1 VAARHSMIWQGQGE
15 EYFLLRRMRRWYRGD
30 PPLNSTTTLAG
41 TFLVW
46 SPFASHACVSC
57 PDLCLSSI
65 MAPVNADAPR
75 NGDQAIEQILTLS
88 GAGLALL
95 GDQVTRQFLSTS
107 LRWEDYLLLASGP
120 LGVIPVAVST
130 IRIAGPEWLK
140 NLIGR

>member
-1 VAARHSMIWQGQGE
+1 
-15 EYFLLRRMRRWYRGD
+15 
-30 PPLNSTTTLAG
+30 
-41 TFLVW
+41 
-46 SPFASHACVSC
+46 
-57 PDLCLSSI
+57 

-107 LRWEDYLLLASGP
+107 LGWEDYLLLASGP
-120 LGVIPVAVST
+120 LGVIPVVVST